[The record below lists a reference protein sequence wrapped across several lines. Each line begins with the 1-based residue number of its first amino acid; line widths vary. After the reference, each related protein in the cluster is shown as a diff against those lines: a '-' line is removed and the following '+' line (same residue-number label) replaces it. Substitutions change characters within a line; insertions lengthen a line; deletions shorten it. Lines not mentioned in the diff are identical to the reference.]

1 MPTRPRRTAP
11 KADAV
16 RITTAPVSPTEE
28 LDQRRR
34 RYFIAMSV
42 RTLCFLGAFAVGPGW
57 LRWVLLAGAV
67 FLPYFAVVAA
77 NVTSQRSEDFEIEP
91 VDAYAL
97 PPAAGETLRIEPGAG
112 DGGTPGAPGPRDD
125 SAWDDVDWEQAGWD
139 DAERADR
146 WDDLDERPAGGRAGA

>member
-16 RITTAPVSPTEE
+16 RITTAPVSPTDE

-77 NVTSQRSEDFEIEP
+77 NVTSQQSEDFEIEP

-97 PPAAGETLRIEPGAG
+97 PPASGETLRIGPGDDVAAG
-112 DGGTPGAPGPRDD
+112 PGSPRSRDD
-125 SAWDDVDWEQAGWD
+125 SAWDDVDWDDPVWD
-139 DAERADR
+139 
-146 WDDLDERPAGGRAGA
+146 DDLDERPAGGRAGA